1 VLTLIRIVLLIA
13 FLVALIRLRLNLALA
28 LIIDSICAGILFRM
42 KLLALVKA
50 FPLTLT
56 QTTTLEFLGIIY
68 LVLLLGEIL
77 QATGS
82 LTRVIQSLEK
92 LFKDYRVS
100 IAVIPAL
107 IGLLPM
113 PAGAMLSAPL
123 VKECGVQRKLSAE
136 IMTHINFWFR
146 HVWEY
151 FWPLYQGILLT
162 AAILKVSI
170 RDIMI
175 TQAPLSLFAIGA
187 GIFFMLRI
195 PGERE
200 SKGRTDLKQVGR
212 VFFYMWPVLLVI
224 LLVLIIKMR
233 MVYALGISALGALA
247 LSGIRLRPM
256 AGLFKQSFSISTLGV
271 IYSVFLFKNITELS
285 GALKLMPAI
294 SSGPAIVKLAAIF
307 IAPFLVGFLTGVNS
321 AFVGIT
327 FPVIAPLMT
336 GSGVNLS
343 YVMFAYAGGFAGV
356 LLSPIHLCLCLTKEY
371 YGAEYPK
378 VYRYLLPSVLFMLAG
393 SVLLLLLY
401 NLN

>member
-1 VLTLIRIVLLIA
+1 MLTLIRIILLIA

-28 LIIDSICAGILFRM
+28 LIIDSIFAGILFRM
-42 KLLALVKA
+42 NLLALLKV
-50 FPLTLT
+50 FPLTLS

-82 LTRVIQSLEK
+82 LTRVIHSLEK

-123 VKECGVQRKLSAE
+123 VKECGIQRGLTAE
-136 IMTHINFWFR
+136 MMTHINFWFR
-146 HVWEY
+146 HIWEY

-162 AAILKVSI
+162 AGIFKVPI

-175 TQAPLSLFAIGA
+175 TQAPLSLFAIAA
-187 GIFFMLRI
+187 GVFFMLRI
-195 PGERE
+195 PSDHNHKAKADFG
-200 SKGRTDLKQVGR
+200 QIGR
-212 VFFYMWPVLLVI
+212 VLFYIWPVLLVI
-224 LLVLIIKMR
+224 LLVLIVKMR

-247 LSGIRLRPM
+247 VSGLSLKSVL
-256 AGLFKQSFSISTLGV
+256 GLFKKSFSISTLGV

-285 GALKLMPAI
+285 GALKMMPAI

-336 GSGVNLS
+336 GNGVNLS

-371 YGAEYPK
+371 YGALYPK

-393 SVLLLLLY
+393 SVLLLFLY
-401 NLN
+401 SLK